1 MKIRYRNTDD
11 DSDSEDEEK
20 HIKCVHNNIYFY
32 CSVSRKSVIKLNTLL
47 EELQQKILNYE
58 LKEKDINV
66 YIQSEGGD
74 LFSGISAM
82 TYIQNM
88 TVRVNTVIDGF
99 VASAASIIALGGHYI
114 YMQKYATLLIHQI
127 STGFFGKYEEF
138 MDEAK
143 NNKQVMVTVRK
154 IYNEN
159 TSIPK
164 EKLDIYLKKDVY
176 VDAATCLKYHIIHE
190 IF

>member
-1 MKIRYRNTDD
+1 MKTWYRNADD
-11 DSDSEDEEK
+11 DSDAEDEEK
-20 HIKCVHNNIYFY
+20 QIKSVHNNIYFY
-32 CSVSRKSVIKLNTLL
+32 CSVSRKSVIRLNMLL

-74 LFSGISAM
+74 LFAGISAM
-82 TYIQNM
+82 MYIQNM
-88 TVRVNTVIDGF
+88 TIPVNTIIDGF

-138 MDEAK
+138 IDEAK
-143 NNKQVMVTVRK
+143 NNKQIMITVRN
-154 IYNEN
+154 IYNEK

-164 EKLDIYLKKDVY
+164 DKLDIYLKKDVY
-176 VDAATCLKYHIIHE
+176 IDANTCLKYKIINE